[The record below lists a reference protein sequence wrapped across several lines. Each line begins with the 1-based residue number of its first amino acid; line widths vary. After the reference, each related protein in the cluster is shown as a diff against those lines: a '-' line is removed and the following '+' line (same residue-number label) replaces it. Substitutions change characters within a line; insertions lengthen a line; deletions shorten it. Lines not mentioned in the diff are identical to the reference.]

1 MGGRASLIMVI
12 GFAIIFGIINLNL
25 AKLTNRSV
33 GNMVGYNE
41 SSISRLVAYSGA
53 HNGLAM
59 YTSKPKILGTIINKN
74 FTDGPFKNSG
84 YTVTLTNMPSSSY
97 LGKNYPAYLRLMCVS
112 RCTTFVRDSTMQP
125 YVLRDT
131 VIVRMDTT
139 TTKSFSKYGWLT
151 DNEGNVF
158 FIDGDT
164 LWGKV
169 HSNGNIHIDSDKWGH
184 HPTFM
189 GKVTTSGKVD
199 PTTNYADF
207 KVGGKAEE
215 HVPEVPLPTNITEAI
230 ANASNRIIG
239 LDGSLDNRNKEL
251 WVEIK
256 PGTSGDNDGYA
267 IIWKG
272 ANFSGAKVDSMTL
285 SDASEKVIYSSQ
297 TVHVKGTLDGQLSI
311 ASGVNVKIEGN
322 TVYERPPDPNTQIA
336 GSSVNSTKDVLG
348 LISNGDVQIS
358 DDFHGN
364 LYINAAIYA
373 GQGSFGAENYNTRA
387 AEGTIYLIGSI
398 CQKDRGA
405 VGTFNS
411 GTHTLKTGYLKHY
424 RYDNRFNPDED
435 GFEADKSKYGVV
447 SDMHPPSY
455 PVFTATGPLAIK
467 SWWESSRKAFIV
479 DEYYQ

>member
-33 GNMVGYNE
+33 GNMIGYNE

-59 YTSKPKILGTIINKN
+59 YTSKPNIKGTIINKN

-84 YTVTLTNMPSSSY
+84 YTVTVTNMPSSSY
-97 LGKNYPAYLRLMCVS
+97 GGKNYPAYLRLMCIS
-112 RCTTFVRDSTMQP
+112 RCTTFVRDSTKQP
-125 YVLRDT
+125 FILRDT
-131 VIVRMDTT
+131 VVVRMDTT
-139 TTKSFSKYGWLT
+139 TFKSFSKYGWLT

-169 HSNGNIHIDSDKWGH
+169 HSNGNLHIDSDKYGS

-189 GKVTTSGKVD
+189 GQVTTSGKVD
-199 PTTNYADF
+199 PTKNYADF
-207 KVGGKAEE
+207 RVGGKAEE
-215 HVPEVPLPTNITEAI
+215 HVPEVTLPTTITEAVN
-230 ANASNRIIG
+230 NASNRIVG
-239 LDGSLDNRNKEL
+239 LDGSLNNRNQEL

-256 PGTSGDNDGYA
+256 PGTSADNDGYA
-267 IIWKG
+267 LIWRG
-272 ANFSGAKVDSMTL
+272 TNFSGAKVDSMTL
-285 SDASEKVIYSSQ
+285 SDVTEKVIYSSQ
-297 TVHVKGTLDGQLSI
+297 TVHVKGTLDGQLSV

-322 TVYERPPDPNTQIA
+322 TVYERKPDPNTQIA

-348 LISNGDVQIS
+348 LISNGNVQIS
-358 DDFHGN
+358 DDFHGD

-373 GQGSFGAENYNTRA
+373 GQGSFEAESHNTRPI
-387 AEGTIYLIGSI
+387 EGSIYLIGSI

-405 VGTFNS
+405 VGTFS
-411 GTHTLKTGYLKHY
+411 GHTLNHGYLKHY

-435 GFEADKSKYGVV
+435 GFEADKSKYGNAPEL
-447 SDMHPPSY
+447 HPPSY
-455 PVFTATGPLAIK
+455 PGFITTGPLAIK

-479 DEYYQ
+479 DEYYE